1 MIKHLRLYR
10 ANGVIR
16 RGFHHNLRLQSNI
29 NSFKFDF
36 GAGDTSFGE
45 LVDKNSPDV
54 SEHSP
59 YRNADGSFIKGSSSE
74 EARLHDDTIRGRVN
88 HNVISLPDEISKV
101 INNNILSLVS
111 PDRLRTKL
119 AEIYKSLSKGQM
131 LQAPTN
137 SIETDAH
144 IASLFLQDY
153 AHTFQVLDELKKRT
167 DTKPD
172 SILTVGYGP
181 ATGMVAAN
189 EVFDD
194 FRPSVKHAYIVG
206 RFNREMKKRAKI
218 ILSRQLCEQPLE
230 EEEVEEVEEAFE
242 ESEEV
247 EEELIEEDVEPQTQE
262 NEYVGPVDTSRI
274 NIVTKIK
281 DSLPS
286 RSYDLIVVN
295 HALLTKEHHFPRD
308 VDINIHMLL
317 NLLNPNGHIVL
328 IERGNHTG
336 FEIISRARQLMIR
349 PENYDK
355 EIGKIPRP
363 YIKGSKIKPQKLR
376 GIDQLIT
383 EDDIEFEEQM
393 LADIEKEIA
402 EEELQEEAEFDE
414 TEGIEEAEEL
424 ENLEKSIIEKH
435 GEVSEEELKFE
446 FEDDENFEL
455 TEVDD
460 SKDIDVEYHLQIVAP
475 CAHHSKCPL
484 QMGDPKYYKIP
495 SHKHKLS
502 WCSFDNIVERPKYT
516 LELKKGKRLATNW
529 DKSAE
534 DGFGLDNLNKGT
546 LRGLQG
552 KGRPGGKNTEN
563 GQFSYLIAKRSSN
576 SPEDIKKI
584 DYERE
589 FNSSKVLENNEMNW
603 PRIISIP
610 TKIKNNVKLKTC
622 APSGNIEIWQIPK
635 SMGKQIYHDAR
646 KVKQGDLWALDKKS
660 VVVKNQLGDAK
671 REKLDILSKLEKK
684 SFVKQQR
691 KKTWKKLTSHSEED
705 FDDIVKLSDSIATNL
720 ETSKQYKWK
729 GKKAKYDVD
738 PRNYDGK

>member
-1 MIKHLRLYR
+1 MFKQLRLDYSPKS
-10 ANGVIR
+10 A
-16 RGFHHNLRLQSNI
+16 LRTGWCYAKRFNSNI

-36 GAGDTSFGE
+36 GAGDTTFGE
-45 LVDKNSPDV
+45 LVDKNSSDV
-54 SEHSP
+54 SDYSP

-74 EARLHDDTIRGRVN
+74 EARLHDDTIKGRVN
-88 HNVISLPDEISKV
+88 HNVIALPDEISKV

-111 PDRLRTKL
+111 PDRLRTKS
-119 AEIYKSLSKGQM
+119 AEIYQSLSKGQM

-167 DTKPD
+167 DAKPD

-189 EVFDD
+189 EVFED

-218 ILSRQLCEQPLE
+218 ILSRQLCEQPLQ
-230 EEEVEEVEEAFE
+230 VEEVEEDAVAEVEDNEVVEEFEEEFE
-242 ESEEV
+242 ES
-247 EEELIEEDVEPQTQE
+247 QE
-262 NEYVGPVDTSRI
+262 QVNDYVGPVDTSRI

-317 NLLNPNGHIVL
+317 NLLNPKGHIVL

-355 EIGKIPRP
+355 EIGKLPRP
-363 YIKGSKIKPQKLR
+363 YIKGSKVKPQKLR

-402 EEELQEEAEFDE
+402 EENEVSEMQQSDD
-414 TEGIEEAEEL
+414 L
-424 ENLEKSIIEKH
+424 EDLDQSEDFEQSIIEKH
-435 GEVSEEELKFE
+435 GEVSEEDLKFE

-455 TEVDD
+455 TEVKEAEDV
-460 SKDIDVEYHLQIVAP
+460 DVEYHLKIIAP

-516 LELKKGKRLATNW
+516 MELKKGKRLATNW
-529 DKSAE
+529 DKSAD

-546 LRGLQG
+546 LRNLQG

-563 GQFSYLIAKRSSN
+563 GQFSYLIAQRSSN
-576 SPEDIKKI
+576 SPEEIKKI
-584 DYERE
+584 NYERE
-589 FNSSKVLENNEMNW
+589 FNSSKLLENSEMNW

-660 VVVKNQLGDAK
+660 VQVKNQLGDVK

-684 SFVKQQR
+684 SFIKQQR
-691 KKTWKKLTSHSEED
+691 KKTWKKLVSHSEED
-705 FDDIVKLSDSIATNL
+705 FDDVVKLSDSIATNL

-738 PRNYDGK
+738 PRKYDGK